1 MKLNRVE
8 VEGFRGLEKEE
19 FQLNNLTVFSGEM
32 GTGKTSRLLA
42 ILYNLTGSAPS
53 GINLDEMI
61 NVNSDYMW
69 VKTEGEINGESFTV
83 ERSKRRDRS
92 TTVKTNIEEMP
103 KLSENIFIEGREIAT
118 LFLGAPTEKTFRM
131 DTLLGLSQYN
141 QIASEISTA
150 YIERRI
156 EDHKKMREE
165 LSQVSTVKENL
176 AKAEEELK
184 RVSEEGVKVSEE
196 LKREGERYG
205 WAEDTK
211 RRAEEN
217 LRKNAE
223 IQSKQSLVKE
233 YEDQIAVLPTVAA
246 EVEETV
252 SELKARYDASQK
264 RIAFLEA
271 VMQVLDLE
279 GRKLDEIPTCPVCG
293 ALISSDALEK
303 FRHYDDEYRRMIGE
317 VTQLEV
323 ELGSKSQTLETAK
336 QSREKIQMLQT
347 QVKRLKDEIVQVSIE
362 AVPAEELKN
371 AEDSLN
377 RRNELTQKARELD
390 IRKSSLE
397 EQVTTYRS
405 LYGRMEQ
412 VTVKQVDS
420 KIAKLTE
427 LKDML
432 QRIKTTLTDTLSEA
446 RVSQLDSLRASFKE
460 TFRRIY
466 PYERLKDVD
475 FETTEIRGREIIQ
488 VKGMVN
494 DRWIHPNQMSTGE
507 NVAISFALLFAAN
520 QLETAPILLLDEPEE
535 GLDENGIQGLADILK
550 NLKQSTQLIVAT
562 RNLKLTQL
570 LQPEEV
576 AA

>member
-19 FQLNNLTVFSGEM
+19 FQLDDLTVFSGEM

-69 VKTEGEINGESFTV
+69 VKTEGEIDGKSFTV
-83 ERSKRRDRS
+83 ERSKRRERS
-92 TTVKTNIEEMP
+92 TTLKTDLEELP

-118 LFLGAPTEKTFRM
+118 LFLGAPTEKTFRI
-131 DTLLGLSQYN
+131 DTLLGLSRYN
-141 QIASEISTA
+141 QAASEISTA

-156 EDHKKMREE
+156 EDLKKIREE
-165 LSQVSTVKENL
+165 LNQASTVKESL
-176 AKAEEELK
+176 VRAEEELK
-184 RVSEEGVKVSEE
+184 RVSEERSKVSEE
-196 LKREGERYG
+196 LKTEAEKYA
-205 WAEDTK
+205 WAEETTG
-211 RRAEEN
+211 RAEESS
-217 LRKNAE
+217 RKNVE
-223 IQSKQSLVKE
+223 IQSKQSLVKD
-233 YEDQIAVLPTVAA
+233 YEDQIASLPKSSP
-246 EVEETV
+246 ELEETV
-252 SELKARYDASQK
+252 NELKARYDASQK
-264 RIAFLEA
+264 RVAFLEA
-271 VMQVLDLE
+271 VMQILDLE

-293 ALISSDALEK
+293 ALISTDALEK
-303 FRHYDDEYRRMIGE
+303 FRHYDEEYRRIIGE

-323 ELGSKSQTLETAK
+323 ELGSKRETLEKAR
-336 QSREKIQMLQT
+336 QSREKIQMLQS
-347 QVKRLKDEIVQVSIE
+347 QVKRLKDEISSISIT
-362 AVPAEELKN
+362 AVPTEELKN
-371 AEDSLN
+371 AEEALN
-377 RRNELTQKARELD
+377 RRGQLTQKARELD
-390 IRKSSLE
+390 IRRSGLE

-405 LYGRMEQ
+405 LYGRIEQ
-412 VTVKQVDS
+412 VTVKEVDS
-420 KIAKLTE
+420 KMAKLTE
-427 LKDML
+427 LKDRL
-432 QRIKTTLTDTLSEA
+432 QRIKTTLIDTLSEA

-475 FETTEIRGREIIQ
+475 FETTQIRGREIIQ
-488 VKGMVN
+488 VKGRVN

-562 RNLKLTQL
+562 RNPRLTQL